1 MFTCYDASCSRFF
14 FAFFFVNFGG
24 LQEKQVKYLI
34 TGKAYQ
40 RKRMPTDYDI
50 VSDFTQDY
58 NRAYMILNPYY
69 AEAYRDVGFYL
80 SNQWS
85 LDQLKYLSDERRN
98 AFTFNKSR
106 KTIDMVS
113 GYLAANQL
121 QSVVI
126 HRENSSP
133 DTARQLTQLLQ
144 TQMQP
149 CGYRAI
155 NKAKHHSLVSG
166 VAWLSPWV
174 DYRQDYVNGRIGF
187 HLDRWNDVIW
197 DPFSQRIDLEDCTFV
212 ARRKYLSKDVIKS
225 LVPGCEREV
234 DAMGYGNRDE
244 KFTYE
249 PYARQWGLQELL
261 AYNEYWKQRYKKG
274 WILVDKL
281 TGDQKPWKGDQKRL
295 KLMQS
300 FFPNLA
306 VIEGYYRSVEYNIIV
321 ENRLLY
327 SGEDPWGLG
336 EYPFVPYFCVFDSSY
351 DLAQWKW
358 QGLQRLLRD
367 SQEEYNMRKSKL
379 LDIVDS
385 QIGGGWKA
393 KSGAVSNPKSLFQ
406 TGQGKVIFF
415 NPGFEL
421 SDAERIDPPS
431 IPESLFAL
439 QESFDADI
447 KDFVDL
453 AALGND
459 QTDRM
464 SSMLFKMKQTMA
476 TMQLGPVMEN
486 FREAD
491 YLLNRKVLKMIQKF
505 TPEKVKRLIKEEP
518 TPEFHSGSFLEYDID
533 FSEMPL
539 TDYQKQAAFM
549 QAWSMKAGGV
559 DVPDEL
565 LWELSPY
572 PISQRGMEL
581 IQKRSQAAEA
591 AQQQELQDKKNINDL
606 LQAKAFTDVSL
617 GQERLSRIKYDAALS
632 EERLAAAQEE
642 RSRSVLND
650 IRAAKELNEI
660 DIRSA
665 ESLLNIIRGVE
676 EENRLDSAKTVVPQ
690 PAVTEK
696 KSEQ

>member
-1 MFTCYDASCSRFF
+1 
-14 FAFFFVNFGG
+14 
-24 LQEKQVKYLI
+24 
-34 TGKAYQ
+34 
-40 RKRMPTDYDI
+40 MPTDYDI

-58 NRAYMILNPYY
+58 NRAYMLLNTYY

-80 SNQWS
+80 GNQWS
-85 LDQLKYLSDERRN
+85 LDQLKYLNDERRN

-106 KTIDMVS
+106 KTINMVS
-113 GYLAANQL
+113 GYLSANQQ
-121 QSVVI
+121 QSIVVP
-126 HRENSSP
+126 RENSSP
-133 DTARQLTQLLQ
+133 ETAEQLTELLHTQLS
-144 TQMQP
+144 P
-149 CGYRAI
+149 KGYRAMG
-155 NKAKHHSLVSG
+155 KAKHNSLVSG

-174 DYRQDYVNGRIGF
+174 DYRQDYVNGRIEF
-187 HLDRWNDVIW
+187 HLDNWNDVIW
-197 DPFSQRIDLEDCTFV
+197 DPFSYRMDLEDCTFV

-261 AYNEYWKQRYKKG
+261 SYNEYWKQRYRKG
-274 WILVDKL
+274 WILVDKR
-281 TGDQKPWKGDQKRL
+281 TGDQKPWKGDRKRL
-295 KLMQS
+295 EMVQR
-300 FFPNLA
+300 FFPDLA
-306 VIEGYYRSVEYNIIV
+306 VIEGYYRTVEYNVIV

-336 EYPFVPYFCVFDSSY
+336 EYPFVPYYCVFDPSY
-351 DLAQWKW
+351 DLYQWKI

-367 SQEEYNMRKSKL
+367 SQEEFNMRKSKM

-385 QIGGGWKA
+385 QIGSGWKA

-415 NPGFEL
+415 NPGFEIG
-421 SDAERIDPPS
+421 DAERIDPPA

-447 KDFVDL
+447 KDFIDL
-453 AALGND
+453 GALGSD

-464 SSMLFKMKQTMA
+464 SAMLFKMKQSMA
-476 TMQLGPVMEN
+476 IMQLGPIMDN

-491 YLLNRKVLKMIQKF
+491 YLLSKKVLKMCQRF
-505 TPEKVKRLIKEEP
+505 TPSKVERLIKQQP
-518 TPEFHSGSFLEYDID
+518 TPEFYSNSFLEYDID
-533 FSEMPL
+533 FAEMPM
-539 TDYQKQAAFM
+539 TDYQKQSAFM
-549 QAWSMKAGGV
+549 QAWSMKMGGV

-572 PISQRGMEL
+572 PISKSGKKL
-581 IQKRSQAAEA
+581 IQERAEA
-591 AQQQELQDKKNINDL
+591 AQAQQQSEAQDKQQVSEL
-606 LQAKAFTDVSL
+606 LQAKAFTDTAL

-642 RSRSVLND
+642 RSRS
-650 IRAAKELNEI
+650 ALNEI
-660 DIRSA
+660 RAVKEMDEIDLRNASTA
-665 ESLLNIIRGVE
+665 LGIIRGIE
-676 EENRLDSAKTVVPQ
+676 EEQRIQQADTVVPQ
-690 PAVTEK
+690 PAITGSKNE
-696 KSEQ
+696 

>member
-1 MFTCYDASCSRFF
+1 
-14 FAFFFVNFGG
+14 
-24 LQEKQVKYLI
+24 
-34 TGKAYQ
+34 
-40 RKRMPTDYDI
+40 MPTDYDI

-58 NRAYMILNPYY
+58 NRAYMFLNTYY

-80 SNQWS
+80 GNQWS

-98 AFTFNKSR
+98 SFTFNKSR
-106 KTIDMVS
+106 KTINMVS
-113 GYLAANQL
+113 GYLSANQM
-121 QSVVI
+121 QSVVV

-133 DTARQLTQLLQ
+133 QTAEQLTELLQ

-149 CGYRAI
+149 KGYKVA
-155 NKAKHHSLVSG
+155 NKAKHNSLVSG
-166 VAWLSPWV
+166 VAWVSPWI
-174 DYRQDYVNGRIGF
+174 DYRQDYVNGRIDF
-187 HLDRWNDVIW
+187 HLDNWNDVIW
-197 DPFSQRIDLEDCTFV
+197 DPFSYRADLEDCTFV

-274 WILVDKL
+274 WILVDRQ
-281 TGDQKPWKGDQKRL
+281 TGEQKPWKGDKKRL
-295 KLMQS
+295 DMLQR

-306 VIEGYYRSVEYNIIV
+306 VIEGYYKTVEYNIIV

-336 EYPFVPYFCVFDSSY
+336 EYPFVPYYCVFDPSY
-351 DLAQWKW
+351 DLYQWKI

-385 QIGGGWKA
+385 QIGTGWKA

-406 TGQGKVIFF
+406 TGQGKVVFF

-421 SDAERIDPPS
+421 SDAERIDAPS

-453 AALGND
+453 GALGND
-459 QTDRM
+459 QSDRM
-464 SSMLFKMKQTMA
+464 SAMLFKMKQSMA
-476 TMQLGPVMEN
+476 VMQLGPIMDN

-491 YLLNRKVLKMIQKF
+491 YLLNKKVLKMIQKF
-505 TPEKVKRLIKEEP
+505 TPSKVERLIKQQP
-518 TPEFHSGSFLEYDID
+518 TPEFHDNTFLEYDID
-533 FSEMPL
+533 FTEMPM
-539 TDYQKQAAFM
+539 TDYQRQAAFM
-549 QAWSMKAGGV
+549 QAWTMKMGGV

-565 LWELSPY
+565 LWEMSPY
-572 PISQRGMEL
+572 PISKKGMQL
-581 IQKRSQAAEA
+581 IQQKSEAAQA
-591 AQQQELQDKKNINDL
+591 AQQQEVEDKQQVNEL
-606 LQAKAFTDVSL
+606 LQAKAFGDVAL

-642 RSRSVLND
+642 RSRSTLND
-650 IRAAKELNEI
+650 VRAAKELQEI

-665 ESLLNIIRGVE
+665 QGLLDIIRSVE
-676 EENRLDSAKTVVPQ
+676 EENRLSAKDTVVPQ
-690 PAVTEK
+690 PAVTGAKE
-696 KSEQ
+696 

>member
-1 MFTCYDASCSRFF
+1 
-14 FAFFFVNFGG
+14 
-24 LQEKQVKYLI
+24 
-34 TGKAYQ
+34 
-40 RKRMPTDYDI
+40 MPTDSDI

-58 NRAYMILNPYY
+58 NRAYMLLNTYY

-80 SNQWS
+80 GNQWS
-85 LDQLKYLSDERRN
+85 LDQLKYLNEERRN

-106 KTIDMVS
+106 KTINMVS
-113 GYLAANQL
+113 GYLSANQQ

-126 HRENSSP
+126 ARENSNP
-133 DTARQLTQLLQ
+133 ETAEQLSDLLQ
-144 TQMQP
+144 TQMRP
-149 CGYRAI
+149 KGYKACNR
-155 NKAKHHSLVSG
+155 AKHHSLVSG

-174 DYRQDYVNGRIGF
+174 DYRHDYVNGQIEF
-187 HLDRWNDVIW
+187 HLDNWNDVIW
-197 DPFSQRIDLEDCTFV
+197 DPFSTRMDLEDCTFV

-274 WILVDKL
+274 WLLVDKT
-281 TGDQKPWKGDQKRL
+281 TGEQKPWKGNKKRVDM
-295 KLMQS
+295 MQS
-300 FFPNLA
+300 MFPNLA
-306 VIEGYYRSVEYNIIV
+306 VIEGYYRTVEYNIIV

-327 SGEDPWGLG
+327 SGEDPWGIG
-336 EYPFVPYFCVFDSSY
+336 EYPFVPYYCVFDPSY
-351 DLAQWKW
+351 DLFQWKI

-385 QIGGGWKA
+385 QIGSGWKA

-406 TGQGKVIFF
+406 SGQGKVVFF

-421 SDAERIDPPS
+421 SDAERIESPN
-431 IPESLFAL
+431 IPEGLFAL
-439 QESFDADI
+439 QDSFDADI

-453 AALGND
+453 GALGSD

-464 SSMLFKMKQTMA
+464 SAMLYKMKQSMA
-476 TMQLGPVMEN
+476 IMQLGPIMDN
-486 FREAD
+486 FSEAD

-505 TPEKVKRLIKEEP
+505 TPEKVERLIKQQP
-518 TPEFHSGSFLEYDID
+518 TPEFYNSTFLEYDID
-533 FSEMPL
+533 FSEMPM
-539 TDYQKQAAFM
+539 TDYQKQSAFM
-549 QAWSMKAGGV
+549 QAWSMRAGGV
-559 DVPDEL
+559 EVPDEL

-572 PISQRGMEL
+572 PLS
-581 IQKRSQAAEA
+581 RSGKKILEA
-591 AQQQELQDKKNINDL
+591 RAQSQQQAQEQELENSKQINEL

-617 GQERLSRIKYDAALS
+617 GQERLSKINYDAALS

-650 IRAAKELNEI
+650 IKAAKEI
-660 DIRSA
+660 DSMDLA
-665 ESLLNIIRGVE
+665 NTEQLLNIIRAVQ
-676 EENRLDSAKTVVPQ
+676 EENRVAAADTVVPQ
-690 PAVTEK
+690 PAIDSSV
-696 KSEQ
+696 EQPGGANEQ